1 MRVNPAEPTFR
12 ALEAVYRGA
21 VPEFGNEWRAG
32 VARSAAAIEKAAKGD
47 SAVYGVNTGFGKL
60 ASVRIPPADV
70 ERLQRNLVVS
80 HCAGLGDLLPDDVV
94 RLAMTLKV
102 CSLARG
108 ASGVRPELVDFLA
121 EMLRRGVVPEI
132 PSQGSVGASG
142 DLAPLAHLAAAMMGE
157 GRSRLDGK
165 PLASEEALRRSG
177 LAPLAFRAKEGLA
190 MVNGTQVSAALAL
203 GGLFDA
209 WRIAV
214 SSLTTGA
221 MSTDAAMGSSAPFRP
236 EIHELRGHQ
245 GQKDAAAALR
255 SLLANSEIRE
265 SHRHGDERVQDPY
278 CLRCQPQVL
287 GAALTLMRQAGA
299 VLRIEAG
306 SVTDNPLVLED
317 GTILSGGN
325 FHGEPVGLAA
335 DQIAIAVSETGAISQ
350 RRIALLVDPAMS
362 FGLPAFLTD
371 EPGLNSGLMITDIS
385 SAALASENKA
395 LSNPR
400 SVDSTP
406 TSANQEDHVAM
417 SCHAARRLLE
427 MNRNLARIVAIEA
440 VCAAQGLEYRAPLR
454 TSEPLRRAAAV
465 VRKVSPRLRGDR
477 ALAGELEEVA
487 ELVLGGMLVP
497 EDAPSL
503 EVGP

>member
-1 MRVNPAEPTFR
+1 MRVNPAEPTLQ

-21 VPEFGNEWRAG
+21 VPEFGDEWRAG
-32 VARSAAAIEKAAKGD
+32 VARSAAAIEQAAKGE
-47 SAVYGVNTGFGKL
+47 SAIYGVNTGFGKL

-80 HCAGLGDLLPDDVV
+80 HCAGLGNLLPDNVV
-94 RLAMTLKV
+94 RLAMALKV

-108 ASGVRPELVDFLA
+108 ASGVRPELVDLLA

-165 PLASEEALRRSG
+165 PLASREALRQSG
-177 LAPLAFRAKEGLA
+177 LVPLAFRAKEGLA

-236 EIHELRGHQ
+236 EIHALRGHQ

-287 GAALTLMRQAGA
+287 GAALTFMRQAGA

-350 RRIALLVDPAMS
+350 RRIALL
-362 FGLPAFLTD
+362 
-371 EPGLNSGLMITDIS
+371 
-385 SAALASENKA
+385 
-395 LSNPR
+395 
-400 SVDSTP
+400 
-406 TSANQEDHVAM
+406 
-417 SCHAARRLLE
+417 
-427 MNRNLARIVAIEA
+427 
-440 VCAAQGLEYRAPLR
+440 
-454 TSEPLRRAAAV
+454 
-465 VRKVSPRLRGDR
+465 SPRPPGGLRW
-477 ALAGELEEVA
+477 
-487 ELVLGGMLVP
+487 
-497 EDAPSL
+497 
-503 EVGP
+503 